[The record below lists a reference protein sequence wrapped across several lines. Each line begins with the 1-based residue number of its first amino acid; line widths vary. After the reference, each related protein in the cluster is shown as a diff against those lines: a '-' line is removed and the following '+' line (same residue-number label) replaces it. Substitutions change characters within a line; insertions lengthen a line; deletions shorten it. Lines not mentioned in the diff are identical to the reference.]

1 MNKIRNYNNEFKDLG
16 EKKYAHNFDFDVMHN
31 FMFRSFQNFFVKG
44 NILELGSFKG
54 NFSSKLLPLTD
65 SLTCV
70 EASDVAINEA
80 RNRFGNSIIFIN
92 VFQPYLILFYLK
104 VK

>member
-1 MNKIRNYNNEFKDLG
+1 MKNKRNYNNEFKDLG
-16 EKKYAHNFDFDVMHN
+16 KKKYAHNFDFDVMHD
-31 FMFRSFQNFFVKG
+31 FMIRSFQKNLVTG

-92 VFQPYLILFYLK
+92 DI
-104 VK
+104 